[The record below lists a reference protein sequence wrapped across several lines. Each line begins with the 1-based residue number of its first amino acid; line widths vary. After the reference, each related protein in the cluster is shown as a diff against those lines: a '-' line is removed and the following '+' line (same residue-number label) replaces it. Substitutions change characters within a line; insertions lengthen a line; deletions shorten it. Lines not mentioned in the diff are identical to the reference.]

1 CSGNTPASRIT
12 RSPARSSFSVP
23 RGSPELVPAIHPNS
37 RDDLKVGAQRP
48 DHGRF
53 TFGEVGRAGDAVER
67 ITVADDREV
76 ASGAYRRGQ
85 NASQRRV
92 ALSVRRSARPA
103 AHFLHFL
110 GAPEEELRGFHSAA
124 ERTGGNALHGNA
136 QTPDCRSRSACIGP
150 APVDEV
156 ALIGAILVALHFLVV
171 LAEVGRR
178 MTAVRDVAV
187 LEQLCQQL
195 RRRDLVRWKRTALR
209 FSRL

>member
-1 CSGNTPASRIT
+1 
-12 RSPARSSFSVP
+12 
-23 RGSPELVPAIHPNS
+23 
-37 RDDLKVGAQRP
+37 
-48 DHGRF
+48 
-53 TFGEVGRAGDAVER
+53 AGDAVER

-110 GAPEEELRGFHSAA
+110 RAPEEELRGFHGAA
-124 ERTGGNALHGNA
+124 ERTGENALHGDA
-136 QTPDCRSRSACIGP
+136 QTPDCRSGSPCIGP

-156 ALIGAILVALHFLVV
+156 ALIGAVLVALHSFVV
-171 LAEVGRR
+171 LAEIGRR
-178 MTAVRDVAV
+178 MTEVEDVAA

-195 RRRDLVRWKRTALR
+195 RGRELARRKRTALR